1 MHVDK
6 CDYDITCNGHARLR
20 GWLHGSAVERWSLT
34 SELSLSC
41 AQPAADG
48 WPLMWVN
55 CPL

>member
-41 AQPAADG
+41 AQSAADG
-48 WPLMWVN
+48 
-55 CPL
+55 